1 MLNKITEEKQIIKD
15 ENKEKSK
22 LKIHLSSIFTYIYFL
37 IVFLIY
43 VSVKSMK
50 FKEIILD
57 PSFGVSASL
66 TSISLFIPLLIYINS
81 KLENKNLSSFGVNF
95 ALGVIPIAIC
105 MVYELLCF
113 NDLFNFKK
121 YIIALIIILIYS
133 LILNFTQKIFFVKE
147 EKLNK
152 TENEKIENNK
162 NENENEKIE
171 KKESIIKNKNLN
183 NILNNIKKI
192 TLKYKLE
199 TILIFSLITIFAYI
213 IGMNYI
219 FKLPFSFKTIIK
231 INPIYIILMNNLFS
245 LVDLFILT
253 IPIICMYL
261 LLNIKKM
268 NFKID
273 KK

>member
-1 MLNKITEEKQIIKD
+1 MPNKITEEKKIIK
-15 ENKEKSK
+15 EKNKEKSK

-50 FKEIILD
+50 FKEIIVD

-66 TSISLFIPLLIYINS
+66 TSLSLFIPLLIYINS
-81 KLENKNLSSFGVNF
+81 KLENKDLSSFGVNF

-105 MVYELLCF
+105 MVYELVCF

-121 YIIALIIILIYS
+121 YIISLIIILIYS
-133 LILNFTQKIFFVKE
+133 LILNFAQKIFFVKE
-147 EKLNK
+147 EKLSK
-152 TENEKIENNK
+152 K
-162 NENENEKIE
+162 ENENL
-171 KKESIIKNKNLN
+171 KNKNLN
-183 NILNNIKKI
+183 NMKEI

-199 TILIFSLITIFAYI
+199 TILIFSLIIIFAYI

-231 INPIYIILMNNLFS
+231 INPIYISLMNNLFS
-245 LVDLFILT
+245 LVDLFILI

-268 NFKID
+268 DFKTD

>member
-1 MLNKITEEKQIIKD
+1 MQNKITEEKIKIKD
-15 ENKEKSK
+15 ENKTIEENKENKNKKENK

-43 VSVKSMK
+43 ISVKSMK
-50 FKEIILD
+50 FKEIIVD

-66 TSISLFIPLLIYINS
+66 TSLSLFIPLLIYINS
-81 KLENKNLSSFGVNF
+81 KLENKDLSSFGVNF

-113 NDLFNFKK
+113 NNLFNFKK

-133 LILNFTQKIFFVKE
+133 LILNFAQKIFFVKE
-147 EKLNK
+147 DKLNK
-152 TENEKIENNK
+152 TEND
-162 NENENEKIE
+162 KIE
-171 KKESIIKNKNLN
+171 KRESIIKNKNLN
-183 NILNNIKKI
+183 NILNNIKEI

-199 TILIFSLITIFAYI
+199 TILIFSLIIIFAYI

-231 INPIYIILMNNLFS
+231 INPIYISLMNNLFS
-245 LVDLFILT
+245 LVDLFILI
-253 IPIICMYL
+253 IPIVCMYL

-268 NFKID
+268 DFKRD